1 MTGNRG
7 EPCSHVRAVRPLLV
21 DEGLLL
27 PGWQQPLF
35 HHRLSLQVS
44 QKLATADVNASGIL
58 FVFFVCRLACV
69 KLLSFEGLPVPNQ
82 LWTSARPRACL
93 ATRGS
98 TSLKCSPGH
107 FHFLFSAG
115 QHFLVKQVNTYFRR
129 TDGKYV
135 APAEAIHVVTL

>member
-1 MTGNRG
+1 MSELYGPSWSMRVYYSLDGSNPSSTIDFLCRFYKNW
-7 EPCSHVRAVRPLLV
+7 PLLMLT
-21 DEGLLL
+21 LL
-27 PGWQQPLF
+27 
-35 HHRLSLQVS
+35 
-44 QKLATADVNASGIL
+44 ASY
-58 FVFFVCRLACV
+58 FFVCRLACV

-98 TSLKCSPGH
+98 TSLKCSPGE
-107 FHFLFSAG
+107 
-115 QHFLVKQVNTYFRR
+115 HFLVPQFNTFLFRRFNTYFRR

>member
-7 EPCSHVRAVRPLLV
+7 EPCSHVRTVRPLLV

-27 PGWQQPLF
+27 LGWQQPLF

-44 QKLATADVNASGIL
+44 QKLATADVNATGIV
-58 FVFFVCRLACV
+58 FFFVCRLACG

-82 LWTSARPRACL
+82 LWTSARPQACL

-107 FHFLFSAG
+107 FHFLVP
-115 QHFLVKQVNTYFRR
+115 QVNTFLFRRFNTYFRR

-135 APAEAIHVVTL
+135 APAEALYVVTL